1 MKVKGDGIFSI
12 NTSASG
18 GFGNA
23 GISLPE
29 AVADAGGGAD
39 MPPITDNLSI
49 YLDPNAEVYSD
60 AGSTLAEDGDNI
72 RQMNDLSGNNNTLNQ
87 TSASTQPLYDT
98 TTFGNGNAA
107 IYAIND
113 YLTLTSALSA
123 GVNDDYTMY
132 MVYKKSSNS
141 NIYYSL
147 TGANIGYPRFEHKT
161 TQLQFRDNQGSSAPF
176 TYTDNTDL
184 KVITLTLDRNITAHG
199 EHKLYVNG
207 AYEALRNY
215 TIGWDV
221 DIISM
226 FRNATYGM
234 YYGSFLW
241 YSGVAHSATDVAT
254 ISDWLNEK
262 YSFPNY

>member
-1 MKVKGDGIFSI
+1 MIKGDRILNVG
-12 NTSASG
+12 TPASG
-18 GFGNA
+18 G
-23 GISLPE
+23 ISIIANDP
-29 AVADAGGGAD
+29 VTSGGGGGGD
-39 MPPITDNLSI
+39 TPPITDNLSI
-49 YLDPNAEVYSD
+49 YLNPDVEVYSD
-60 AGSTLAEDGDNI
+60 AGTTLAEDGDNI
-72 RQMNDLSGNNNTLNQ
+72 RQMNDQSGNSNTLNQ
-87 TSASTQPLYDT
+87 STASSQPLYDT

-113 YLTLTSALSA
+113 YLETTSALSV

-141 NIYYSL
+141 NIYYAL
-147 TGANIGYPRFEHKT
+147 RGASGYPRFEHLT
-161 TQLQFRDNQGSSAPF
+161 TKIQFRDNQGSSAPF

-184 KVITLTLDRNITAHG
+184 KVIALTLDRNVTTNG

-207 AYEALRNY
+207 AYTALRDY
-215 TIGWDV
+215 TINWDI
-221 DIISM
+221 DISRI
-226 FRNATYGM
+226 FANATYGM